1 MNGTKRLLVGT
12 VLSIQNSSFTY
23 PACPDCFSRLIRT
36 SSRYQCQRCGG
47 TCKVAIHRYKLCVK
61 VAEDQKLHIITVFG
75 RCLEKVFGASADFLH
90 RHLLGSVQLPA
101 PLESGR
107 AQELLLQAAEYCL
120 IGRSFIFSV
129 KIPGD
134 LGRGDSVSL
143 SDSCRN
149 IVACQIILPNDDPI
163 GCTVINHFNHL
174 VESGLSNSLTNA
186 RAETSA
192 DTTLSD
198 SSDLGFS
205 DGSYSLSQSRNL
217 FADYWQQSLG
227 LSPSPLVSALAES
240 ALCDCRQCRCNR
252 PEQLSHRAEHIS
264 QDNTVFVRRQINP
277 PEDILTTTPCS
288 IRCTSTP
295 RSTHSSLRTS
305 RSANGMRYCKPQ
317 SASRVQK
324 MDFGQESYLQN
335 ICNSGGCRSQDG
347 SGDGEQLLPQH
358 VTAAETYQGQDGTWE
373 DFPFSESLSK
383 LIAGIES
390 SEGTRSPFCV
400 TGNEFCLITKMEGKR
415 FRERFDSIKTPD
427 VLLPLPAEKS
437 EHGTVMED
445 TVRFGL
451 DGSKTLVLSHSCDI
465 SKTDDN
471 HSPFEQR
478 ISPSS
483 HLQRSLEE
491 SREPDYISRDL
502 RSTSP
507 APQDSSVTPQCT
519 CPTRN
524 GNGFHSCTEDKGS
537 VIMVNVSQHP
547 IMNINTY
554 VISLGQDSFSS
565 LRGNGI
571 NCTWQD
577 VDLGVLNTNV
587 LNDRDHNSEVY
598 NASSDLFDTSNNTE
612 GTLAVVPHPHCTET
626 LERLENQMNKQY
638 LKYTYCRRPSH
649 TNTCYL
655 TENRDIADK
664 DWDFVPYLQSTPAL
678 RRLSGANCI
687 AGDGWPCNNTSN
699 AKSSLLSIGRKS
711 HGSVTKF
718 LLQKTRPSSSEC
730 RSTLFCA
737 VADNFPLL
745 YSPVSASFP
754 NSQVSR
760 LRTLKQ
766 RSTMSVCKS
775 TRRKRILANKENCS
789 VQSYLNRPNNET
801 GRTVIESGCM
811 IANRGEMDKY
821 NAQGNIAHLSPV
833 VCSSQQ
839 PEFQF
844 SPIQT
849 HLPSDWSP
857 ELFSEN
863 SNVCRQRD
871 DLQRR
876 LF

>member
-400 TGNEFCLITKMEGKR
+400 T
-415 FRERFDSIKTPD
+415 
-427 VLLPLPAEKS
+427 
-437 EHGTVMED
+437 
-445 TVRFGL
+445 
-451 DGSKTLVLSHSCDI
+451 
-465 SKTDDN
+465 
-471 HSPFEQR
+471 
-478 ISPSS
+478 
-483 HLQRSLEE
+483 
-491 SREPDYISRDL
+491 
-502 RSTSP
+502 
-507 APQDSSVTPQCT
+507 
-519 CPTRN
+519 
-524 GNGFHSCTEDKGS
+524 
-537 VIMVNVSQHP
+537 
-547 IMNINTY
+547 
-554 VISLGQDSFSS
+554 
-565 LRGNGI
+565 
-571 NCTWQD
+571 
-577 VDLGVLNTNV
+577 
-587 LNDRDHNSEVY
+587 
-598 NASSDLFDTSNNTE
+598 
-612 GTLAVVPHPHCTET
+612 
-626 LERLENQMNKQY
+626 
-638 LKYTYCRRPSH
+638 
-649 TNTCYL
+649 
-655 TENRDIADK
+655 
-664 DWDFVPYLQSTPAL
+664 
-678 RRLSGANCI
+678 
-687 AGDGWPCNNTSN
+687 
-699 AKSSLLSIGRKS
+699 
-711 HGSVTKF
+711 
-718 LLQKTRPSSSEC
+718 
-730 RSTLFCA
+730 
-737 VADNFPLL
+737 
-745 YSPVSASFP
+745 VSASFP